1 MICWL
6 NGAFLDIASSRIDPR
21 DRGFLLGDGVFE
33 TMLAEAGLVRR
44 VRRHLARL
52 HRAAELLAIPLPFKD
67 DEILDAMQH
76 LLVENQCGQGRA
88 ALRLTL
94 TRGVGARGVTPPD
107 TPKPLLLIT
116 AASAPPPPE
125 HLRVILA
132 TYVRNEKSISSRIK
146 SLNYLDNIMARRE
159 AALRGAD
166 EALMCNSAG
175 ALAGASAANVFV
187 VYDNVIFTPS
197 LDEGALPG
205 VMRAVVIDAAKD
217 LNIPLREARI
227 DLAALDAA
235 AEIFLTNALIG
246 VCPLVEIDGR
256 AIKPG
261 SLTGALRQRAAK
273 MD

>member
-6 NGAFLDIASSRIDPR
+6 NGAFVDIEGARIDPR

-33 TMLAEAGLVRR
+33 TMLADDGLVRR
-44 VRRHLARL
+44 AGRHFARL
-52 HRAAELLAIPLPFKD
+52 HGAAAMLAIPIPSTD
-67 DEILDAMQH
+67 DEILDAMQR
-76 LLVENQCGQGRA
+76 LLIENQCQQGRA

-94 TRGVGARGVTPPD
+94 TRGTGARGVAPPD
-107 TPKPLLLIT
+107 TLKPLLLIT

-132 TYVRNEKSISSRIK
+132 TYVRNEKSVSSRIK

-175 ALAGASAANVFV
+175 ALAGASAANLFV
-187 VYDNVIFTPS
+187 VHDNVIFTPS

-205 VMRAVVIDAAKD
+205 VMRAVVIDAANA
-217 LNIPLREARI
+217 LNIPLRETRI
-227 DLAALDAA
+227 ELAALDAA
-235 AEIFLTNALIG
+235 AEVFLTNALIS